1 MFVSRLVFLR
11 PLNTDSLYWFTGR
24 MPTAFPSS
32 PPPHSPPFPFALF
45 PASPFASLS
54 SPSARAPCPSGSRG
68 RRGGRNAISC
78 PLRLLDIDHRGDLF
92 PLGGLS
98 PRWSSPSQAH
108 FRLLFRFCILF
119 LPSSIFLFGLSQS
132 LALFSSS
139 FLYLGSSL
147 PLSPPPSCLCSVSL
161 FRFPARRCLSTALGS
176 LPLAG
181 FRVRQSERA
190 AGRSTEPGEATAA
203 GEFRVGRWLHE
214 AGRRRALAS
223 HSAPQVE
230 VARRQALDSE
240 RIISQYTGLF
250 SLFYL
255 FSFLKSP
262 PFLLQRCVK
271 MAQSFRV
278 AGEGGEDEGEGE
290 EEGKGEEEDE

>member
-1 MFVSRLVFLR
+1 
-11 PLNTDSLYWFTGR
+11 

-54 SPSARAPCPSGSRG
+54 SSPPAAFTRLSPELLRAVGPSACPSGSRG

-139 FLYLGSSL
+139 FLYLGSPL
-147 PLSPPPSCLCSVSL
+147 PLSLPPSCLCSVSL

-223 HSAPQVE
+223 HSAPQVK

-240 RIISQYTGLF
+240 RIISQYRGLF
-250 SLFYL
+250 
-255 FSFLKSP
+255 FSFL
-262 PFLLQRCVK
+262 FV
-271 MAQSFRV
+271 FIFEV
-278 AGEGGEDEGEGE
+278 AAISSATLRKNGTKLSGSGGGRG
-290 EEGKGEEEDE
+290 G